1 MTTKTTKFK
10 AKTSRRN
17 IPQDLQRET
26 AADLLRQF
34 PGLTNKDL
42 SHLTCEQL
50 AKQGRTIY
58 EIRPHVLADARKMA
72 GTPGSRGKRATVL
85 AAAAPAASAAVEML
99 SDEDLQRA
107 EEQDSLIVRALRQ
120 LLVAMTVEGVH
131 SVRVRPGKVT
141 LERRQ
146 VEQMEL

>member
-1 MTTKTTKFK
+1 MTTKTTKTK
-10 AKTSRRN
+10 AKTGRRH

-50 AKQGRTIY
+50 AKQGHTIY

-72 GTPGSRGKRATVL
+72 GTPGSRGKKMVIP
-85 AAAAPAASAAVEML
+85 APSLTAPAAVEML
-99 SDEDLQRA
+99 SDIDLQRA

-120 LLVAMTVEGVH
+120 LLVAMTVEGIH

-146 VEQMEL
+146 VEQVEL